1 MSDPLKPFRELM
13 IPLSGVDKM
22 SLLQRGDKKIFLI
35 GDVYTPEFCRDK
47 GFTPL
52 CSILEDYLRTR
63 TKDEPV
69 DFMLEKD
76 SGISMLER
84 VRGINVPPP
93 LDEIRTIC
101 SQHVN
106 TDGDAILGLVRHM
119 VDQYIPVKSRVQ
131 KIPSTRSRVLQYI
144 QSRVLQYIQPKSS
157 LPKTDVQLPNARVHW
172 LDPISTLPRS
182 KGDRLV
188 NYMRIN
194 LEIHYDSDGRDSIML
209 YALRTI
215 INDLL
220 EIVPEDGIPWALRD
234 PRVIDMFHN
243 DPFGLHTFVVDPIPD
258 RELFLQSSES
268 SKIAF
273 FEKVYHKLL
282 DSNFFKKC
290 YSGGRFI
297 EWKIIRD
304 TFIEGWRDT
313 IVYKDN
319 NTIEWF
325 YFIVQRFLMD
335 FFTCCRIL
343 KEEGRWYKNIV
354 IYAGYVHT
362 RNIERMLRLL
372 DFKHIPL
379 PPIHYDPECSG
390 TRKQKRKR
398 KTRRLVK

>member
-1 MSDPLKPFRELM
+1 MSDPLQPFRELM
-13 IPLSGVDKM
+13 IPLSGVVKT
-22 SLLQRGDKKIFLI
+22 SLLQRDDKKIFLI
-35 GDVYTPEFCRDK
+35 GEIHTPKFCRHK

-52 CSILEDYLRTR
+52 CSIIEEYLRTR

-76 SGISMLER
+76 SGTIML
-84 VRGINVPPP
+84 GINEPP
-93 LDEIRTIC
+93 LDKTRAIC
-101 SQHVN
+101 SQRVN
-106 TDGDAILGLVRHM
+106 TDGEANIGLVRNL

-144 QSRVLQYIQPKSS
+144 QSRVLQYIQPKSN
-157 LPKTDVQLPNARVHW
+157 LPKTDVPLPNARVHW

-182 KGDRLV
+182 RGDKIV
-188 NYMRIN
+188 NYMRIH
-194 LEIHYDSDGRDSIML
+194 LDIYLDTGGRDIIML
-209 YALRTI
+209 YVLRTI

-243 DPFGLHTFVVDPIPD
+243 DPFGLQTFMVDQIPD

-297 EWKIIRD
+297 EWKILRD
-304 TFIEGWRDT
+304 AFIEMWRDYSET
-313 IVYKDN
+313 DH
-319 NTIEWF
+319 TIELF
-325 YFIVQRFLMD
+325 YMLVQRFLMD

-354 IYAGYVHT
+354 IYAGFVHT
-362 RNIERMLRLL
+362 RNIERMLLSL
-372 DFKHIPL
+372 DFQNIPL
-379 PPIHYDPECSG
+379 PSIHYDPECQA
-390 TRKQKRKR
+390 RKKQSKKR

>member
-1 MSDPLKPFRELM
+1 
-13 IPLSGVDKM
+13 
-22 SLLQRGDKKIFLI
+22 
-35 GDVYTPEFCRDK
+35 
-47 GFTPL
+47 
-52 CSILEDYLRTR
+52 
-63 TKDEPV
+63 
-69 DFMLEKD
+69 MLEK
-76 SGISMLER
+76 SSEISVLQR
-84 VRGINVPPP
+84 VRGIKP
-93 LDEIRTIC
+93 LPLEETRAIC
-101 SQHVN
+101 SKHVN
-106 TDGDAILGLVRHM
+106 TGEAIIGLVHNM

-144 QSRVLQYIQPKSS
+144 QSRVLQYKPKY

-172 LDPISTLPRS
+172 LDPVSTIPRS

-188 NYMRIN
+188 LYMRAHID
-194 LEIHYDSDGRDSIML
+194 IYFDSGGRESIMS
-209 YALRTI
+209 YSLRTI

-234 PRVIDMFHN
+234 PRVIDMWQN
-243 DPFGLHTFVVDPIPD
+243 DPFDLQTVVVDPIPD

-273 FEKVYHKLL
+273 FEKVYHKLR

-290 YSGGRFI
+290 YSGNRI
-297 EWKIIRD
+297 MEWKILREA
-304 TFIEGWRDT
+304 FIERWRDYSK
-313 IVYKDN
+313 IGH
-319 NTIEWF
+319 TIEFF

-354 IYAGYVHT
+354 IYASSFHT
-362 RNIERMLRLL
+362 ENIERMLLSL
-372 DFKHIPL
+372 DFKPIPL

-390 TRKQKRKR
+390 RKQKRKR